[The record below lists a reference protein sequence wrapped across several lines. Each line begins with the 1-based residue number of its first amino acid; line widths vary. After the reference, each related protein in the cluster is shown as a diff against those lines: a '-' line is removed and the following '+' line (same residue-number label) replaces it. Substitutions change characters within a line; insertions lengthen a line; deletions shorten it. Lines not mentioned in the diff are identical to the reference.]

1 MRYIIRGGIE
11 MSKKLIAGMISL
23 MVIVSSVTGCSSGGK
38 GASAVVEDQEANYN
52 YTGTG
57 PITDKENATL
67 SIVAQ
72 NSYYTTVDFESTP
85 IVQKIAEDAGV
96 NIDWNL
102 ISPTSYADAVSPM
115 LAAGTDLA
123 DIVYLP
129 DKDENMTFI
138 KSGLF
143 VPLDDYIEKY
153 GVNIKK
159 FFEENPEIKASL
171 TADDGHI
178 YYIPSTVVTENYQPS
193 LMINEKWLEKLGLE
207 EPKTLDE
214 FVEVLRAFRD
224 NDMNGNGDTTD
235 EIPMSITAG
244 FLPYVFGPA
253 FGLDLVNGFY
263 VDDNGAVQYSYS
275 QEAYKE
281 YVTFLNELYEEGLLE
296 IEFASLTRDQIIE
309 RCANDLTGATSDFS
323 WQMSQSY
330 SAQYPEYDGTA
341 PIFKGIAPLSS
352 DTHEGFYIG
361 RDALSGCF
369 GISRDSKNPQLALKF
384 LDYAMR
390 EAAQELY
397 CWGIEGESY
406 VVNADGSK
414 AYTEQA
420 KDNNW
425 LQQLGINPGCLPS
438 RQSVEATDVLLP
450 KWHADVDKELQ
461 QYMKAPW
468 PFIYATED
476 EANIM
481 SQYLVDITTFAE
493 EKNMAFITGASS
505 IDEFDSYLKS
515 LESMNL
521 SEVLKIREA
530 QYSRYK
536 AAING

>member
-1 MRYIIRGGIE
+1 

-23 MVIVSSVTGCSSGGK
+23 MVILSSVTGCGSGSK
-38 GASAVVEDQEANYN
+38 GAGDVVEDTEANYN

-57 PITDKENATL
+57 PITGKEEATL

-72 NSYYTTVDFESTP
+72 NSYYTTVDFASTA
-85 IVQKIAEDAGV
+85 IVQKVAENAGV

-143 VPLDDYIEKY
+143 VPLDNYIEKY

-159 FFEENPEIKASL
+159 YFEENPEIKASL

-178 YYIPSTVVTENYQPS
+178 YYIPSTVVTENYQPC

-214 FVEVLRAFRD
+214 FVQVLRAFRD

-253 FGLDLVNGFY
+253 FGLDLINGFY
-263 VDDNGAVQYSYS
+263 VDDNGEIQYSYS

-281 YVTFLNELYEEGLLE
+281 YVTFLNELYNEGLLE
-296 IEFASLTRDQIIE
+296 IEFSSLTRDQIIE
-309 RCANDLTGATSDFS
+309 RCAKDLTGVTSDFS

-330 SAQYPEYDGTA
+330 SAQYPEYDGSE

-361 RDALSGCF
+361 RDALNGCF
-369 GISRDSKNPQLALKF
+369 GISRDCTNPQLALKF
-384 LDYAMR
+384 LDYAMS
-390 EAAQELY
+390 EEAQELY

-406 VVNADGSK
+406 AINADGSK
-414 AYTEQA
+414 SYTEQA

-461 QYMKAPW
+461 QYVKAPW

-493 EKNMAFITGASS
+493 EKNIAFITGASS
-505 IDEFDSYLKS
+505 LDEFDNYLKS

-536 AAING
+536 EAIN